1 MRAAALFALLGRYA
15 DAFRAAWADRR
26 NFEPPARG
34 ALERQFLPAALE
46 LQETPPHPLPR
57 VLAWTLM
64 AALAFT
70 LLWASLGEIDTVA
83 TAAGQIISSTRG
95 QTIQPLETAAVRRIA
110 VVEGQPVEAG
120 QLLVELDA
128 TSAGAES
135 AQAKELWVAESLRA
149 ARAGALL
156 DAIRRGGKAALPA
169 VAGAAPERRRTE
181 DALLDRQLQE
191 YQTRLRQFDAEIARA
206 QAEQTATR
214 ALANKLE
221 LALPI
226 VTQRAKDYQK
236 LVEQKYAPAHGYL
249 EKEQA
254 RVEMEQDLAY
264 QKAKVAELGQ
274 AAAHAKSQRVAWAA
288 EYLRGVTAELADA
301 EHKSAHHRAE
311 LDKAENKNR
320 LTRLTA
326 PVAGTV
332 QQLAV
337 HTEGGVVTPAQ
348 VLMVIAP
355 RAYTAEVEAVLE
367 NKDVGFVKDH
377 QPAEIKVETF
387 PYTCYGTVPA
397 TVTFVSNDAV
407 SDDRRG
413 LIFPARLTLKH
424 NTLRVDER
432 TVNLTPGMAVT
443 AEIKTG
449 KRRILEYFLSPVLQ
463 TIDESLTER

>member
-1 MRAAALFALLGRYA
+1 
-15 DAFRAAWADRR
+15 
-26 NFEPPARG
+26 
-34 ALERQFLPAALE
+34 
-46 LQETPPHPLPR
+46 
-57 VLAWTLM
+57 M

-169 VAGAAPERRRTE
+169 VAGAAPNAGGPRTRSSTASFRNTRPACGSSTPRSPARRPNKPRRARWPTSWSSRCPSWPS
-181 DALLDRQLQE
+181 ARKTIKSWSNRN
-191 YQTRLRQFDAEIARA
+191 TRPP
-206 QAEQTATR
+206 TATS
-214 ALANKLE
+214 
-221 LALPI
+221 
-226 VTQRAKDYQK
+226 
-236 LVEQKYAPAHGYL
+236 
-249 EKEQA
+249 KEQA